1 MRSPLSGRAR
11 ADVIAVPAPG
21 RLAEGV
27 VVEGSVFAW
36 LFGVKLLRVTAD
48 VVLVPAHVRPVD
60 DIDLEPARRVATV
73 SPAGGTDPV
82 ERSLLPS
89 TGNGSPTLRAAQ
101 QLLRDTDALLG
112 HARRT
117 A

>member
-11 ADVIAVPAPG
+11 ADVIVVPASG

-48 VVLVPAHVRPVD
+48 VVLVPADVRPVD
-60 DIDLEPARRVATV
+60 DIDLEAARRVAPV
-73 SPAGGTDPV
+73 SFAGGADPA
-82 ERSLLPS
+82 ERPLLAS
-89 TGNGSPTLRAAQ
+89 AGNGRPTLREAQ
-101 QLLRDTDALLG
+101 SLLRDTDALLG
-112 HARRT
+112 RARRT